1 LEEALPKAVEAAYG
15 AVRWSDYPGPLD
27 DAPLLRIW
35 VAALAAAIALTAAAA
50 AAKAPPLPQATGHRM
65 VTVVARGIPTPTEFA
80 GLGGRLFVS
89 GYGNKDNPDV
99 RGGVYVLRGG
109 KAVRVPGSPQHVI
122 GLAAAKNTLYLSTS
136 SALLAWSGWDGTRFR
151 TTRVLRTPQGYGNF
165 RGPAVGPDGLIYVG
179 ADTHPPPP
187 PPNWSASFL
196 SVDPATGST
205 NVIATGIRQP
215 WQPLF
220 LPGHALPLVSDLNQ
234 DDLGPNRPRDY
245 LLAIKRGANYG
256 FPSCPATPRTCANY
270 SQPLVQFP
278 AHSSPM
284 GLGYLNGKLYVALY
298 GGLGK
303 GPVVVSMPP
312 KGGKPT
318 PFVTGFPA
326 GVIALGTARGSL
338 YAGDQS
344 GVIYRVT
351 P

>member
-1 LEEALPKAVEAAYG
+1 LDQALV
-15 AVRWSDYPGPLD
+15 
-27 DAPLLRIW
+27 LRGW
-35 VAALAAAIALTAAAA
+35 MVALAAVIALTAAGAA
-50 AAKAPPLPQATGHRM
+50 ANASALPQATGHRT
-65 VTVVARGIPTPTEFA
+65 VTVVARGVPTPTEFA
-80 GLGGRLFVS
+80 VFAGRLFVA
-89 GYGNKDNPDV
+89 GYGDEHDPNAV
-99 RGGVYVLRGG
+99 GGVYVLGGG
-109 KAVRVPGSPQHVI
+109 KATRVPGSPQHVF
-122 GLAAAKNTLYLSTS
+122 GLAAAKHTLYLSTS
-136 SALLAWSGWDGTRFR
+136 QALLAWSGWNGTRFQR
-151 TTRVLRTPQGYGNF
+151 RRVVRTPDGYGSF

-179 ADTHPPPP
+179 AEVDPRPSSPPT
-187 PPNWSASFL
+187 PNSSASFV

-205 NVIATGIRQP
+205 SVIANGIRQP

-220 LPGHALPLVSDLNQ
+220 LPGHALPLVSALNQ

-256 FPSCPATPRTCANY
+256 FPTCPATPHTCSNY
-270 SQPLVQFP
+270 AQPLVQFP

-312 KGGKPT
+312 SGGLPT
-318 PFVTGFPA
+318 TFLSGFAAP
-326 GVIALGTARGSL
+326 VIALGTGGGNL